1 MWEMSLEEKEEEETW
16 ERTRWTWENKSW
28 DIYNGQMVGQRARDS
43 HGQEQAMAYQTVF
56 DARETDQLPHIVTD
70 HEHEEVTSEMEKVFR
85 REEDGKSGNAL
96 SSLDLL
102 DHVNIKHKEDIP
114 TQLDT
119 SASETDDEMEDY
131 YENHKDWPER
141 SS

>member
-1 MWEMSLEEKEEEETW
+1 MSLEEKEEEETW

-28 DIYNGQMVGQRARDS
+28 DIYNGQMVGQRVRDS
-43 HGQEQAMAYQTVF
+43 HGQAQAMAYQTVF
-56 DARETDQLPHIVTD
+56 DAREMDQLPHIVTD
-70 HEHEEVTSEMEKVFR
+70 HEHEEVTSEVEKVFR
-85 REEDGKSGNAL
+85 RGEDGKSGNVL

-114 TQLDT
+114 TQLD
-119 SASETDDEMEDY
+119 SRSSETDDEMEDY
-131 YENHKDWPER
+131 YENHKDWPET